1 MPVDRPVPYRPQEH
15 RVSQPP
21 GFVAAME
28 RHQVAVYLG
37 ALAAG
42 GLLGWAAPGAGPG
55 LEHAI
60 NPVLAALLYVTFLQV
75 PAARLLRS
83 LRAGRFLA
91 AALVVNFAV
100 VPLVVAAMF
109 AFLPDE
115 QAVRMG
121 VLLVLLTPCIDYVI
135 VFSGLAGGSSRQLLA
150 ATPLLLLAQMVL
162 LPGYLYLFMGS
173 DLADIVE
180 AGPFVEA
187 FAVLIAL
194 PLTLAW
200 LTQAWA
206 ARRPAGRRTADAA
219 GTAMV
224 PLMAATLATVVASQ
238 VPKVDDSVGD
248 VARVVPFYVLF
259 LAAMAFAGL
268 GVARLFRLDVPASR
282 AIVFTGATRNSLVVL
297 PLALALPDRLA
308 AAAVVVVAQTLVEVV
323 GMVVYVRLVPRLLPD
338 GVRAGA

>member
-1 MPVDRPVPYRPQEH
+1 
-15 RVSQPP
+15 
-21 GFVAAME
+21 
-28 RHQVAVYLG
+28 
-37 ALAAG
+37 
-42 GLLGWAAPGAGPG
+42 
-55 LEHAI
+55 
-60 NPVLAALLYVTFLQV
+60 
-75 PAARLLRS
+75 
-83 LRAGRFLA
+83 
-91 AALVVNFAV
+91 
-100 VPLVVAAMF
+100 
-109 AFLPDE
+109 
-115 QAVRMG
+115 
-121 VLLVLLTPCIDYVI
+121 
-135 VFSGLAGGSSRQLLA
+135 
-150 ATPLLLLAQMVL
+150 
-162 LPGYLYLFMGS
+162 MGS